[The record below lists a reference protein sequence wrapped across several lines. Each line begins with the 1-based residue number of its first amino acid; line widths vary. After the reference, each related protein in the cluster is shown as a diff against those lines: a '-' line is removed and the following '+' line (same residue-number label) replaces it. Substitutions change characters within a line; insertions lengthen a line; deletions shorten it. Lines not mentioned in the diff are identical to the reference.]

1 MSIIYLVEDD
11 HALAIQIQK
20 SLERWGY
27 QTCLTKN
34 FQCLDQEVNVCQPD
48 LILLD
53 IHLPYCDG
61 FYWCEKIRKKLNTPI
76 LFLSSANEEM
86 NIIHALSLGGDDFL
100 QKPFSLELLI
110 AKVQAILRRSQ
121 VHCDFYQYK
130 ELKLEELSL
139 YYHEKELVL
148 SPNEAKIL
156 KCLLKIA
163 PKILKREE
171 LMDLLWKS
179 EDFVDENTLSVNVS
193 RLRKKMEEWEIP
205 YHIET
210 IRGMGYRLL

>member
-34 FQCLDQEVNVCQPD
+34 FQCLDQEVNACQPD

-53 IHLPYCDG
+53 VMMPGYDG
-61 FYWCEKIRKKLNTPI
+61 WTV
-76 LFLSSANEEM
+76 
-86 NIIHALSLGGDDFL
+86 GGDDFL

-156 KCLLKIA
+156 KCLLKTA

>member
-1 MSIIYLVEDD
+1 M
-11 HALAIQIQK
+11 
-20 SLERWGY
+20 
-27 QTCLTKN
+27 
-34 FQCLDQEVNVCQPD
+34 
-48 LILLD
+48 
-53 IHLPYCDG
+53 
-61 FYWCEKIRKKLNTPI
+61 
-76 LFLSSANEEM
+76 
-86 NIIHALSLGGDDFL
+86 
-100 QKPFSLELLI
+100 
-110 AKVQAILRRSQ
+110 
-121 VHCDFYQYK
+121 
-130 ELKLEELSL
+130 SL